1 MGRRPT
7 KAADNPFCQARL
19 RIAEFDERF
28 YSKEY
33 ASELLH
39 LSPGQLQDYELG
51 ITKCIPP
58 DNILRM
64 ADIYKAPELRNLYC
78 REMCPLGADVP
89 KLELEDLDRIT
100 VKAMASLRKM
110 VETKDILLD
119 ITEDGILSED
129 EKPELEQV
137 LRNLEEVVAVAQ
149 SLKVW
154 VEKNTDFREED

>member
-19 RIAEFDERF
+19 GIAVYDERF

-33 ASELLH
+33 AAELLH

-78 REMCPLGADVP
+78 REMCPLGCDTP

-100 VKAMASLRKM
+100 VKAMANFRKM
-110 VETKDILLD
+110 AETKEILLD
-119 ITEDGILSED
+119 ITEDGIISED
-129 EKPELEQV
+129 ERPELDQV
-137 LRNLEEVVAVAQ
+137 LKNLEDVVAIAQ
-149 SLKVW
+149 SLKIW
-154 VEKNTDFREED
+154 VEKNMD